1 MGNWRKSS
9 HSTGDGGNCVETAST
24 PAGIAV
30 RDTADRD
37 GATLTIPAPAW
48 ERFTASLRWLR

>member
-24 PAGIAV
+24 PAGITV

-48 ERFTASLRWLR
+48 ERFTASLR